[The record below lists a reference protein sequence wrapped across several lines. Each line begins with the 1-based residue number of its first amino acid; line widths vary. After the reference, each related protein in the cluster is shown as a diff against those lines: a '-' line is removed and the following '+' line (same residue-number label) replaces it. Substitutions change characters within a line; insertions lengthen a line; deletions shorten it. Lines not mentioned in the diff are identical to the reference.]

1 MRHERNRCYSS
12 SYNSNGILNQ
22 IKSIRN
28 WNAIIL
34 NMSPTCLNWKKMEVE
49 VDSDLEIFAKHLNLS
64 EDFEGTL

>member
-12 SYNSNGILNQ
+12 SYNANGILNQ